1 MKLKKVWMSPE
12 TKKKSHFFL
21 GTTGVILGIVLLTV
35 LLIFTGSI
43 LIEILG
49 LSKKVFSLFLCIGV
63 TILGV
68 YLAIKTGQ
76 RSLQNTTVFFLT
88 EEDRLFVL
96 DVRTLVCC
104 GNDFISYQKASGK
117 IQTYLRKLSQKP
129 FLPRDAHEIIKV
141 NFIKENR
148 NSYVLNCQIKYQES
162 FIEEQ
167 TFFLIKGYE
176 EEELLL
182 YQLERRKTWEN
193 TIEPPARKT
202 LFYIM
207 FSCLGMVLC
216 GGVCALSHPMVE
228 KLPQEIYFPFLALA
242 YIFFSF
248 FIYFIVRYRRG
259 K

>member
-1 MKLKKVWMSPE
+1 MKLKKIWMSPE

-21 GTTGVILGIVLLTV
+21 GTTGVILGIVLLSV
-35 LLIFTGSI
+35 LLILTGSI

-68 YLAIKTGQ
+68 YLALKTGQ
-76 RSLQNTTVFFLT
+76 RSLQNTMVFFLT

-96 DVRTLVCC
+96 DVRTLVYC
-104 GNDFISYQKASGK
+104 GNNFISYQKASGK

-129 FLPRDAHEIIKV
+129 FLPRDAHEIVKV

-162 FIEEQ
+162 FMEEQ
-167 TFFLIKGYE
+167 TFFLVKGYE

-193 TIEPPARKT
+193 VLEPSTRKT
-202 LFYIM
+202 PFYILI
-207 FSCLGMVLC
+207 SGLSMVLC
-216 GGVCALSHPMVE
+216 GGVCVLSHPMIE
-228 KLPQEIYFPFLALA
+228 KLPQEIYFPFLGLA
-242 YIFFSF
+242 YLFFSIF
-248 FIYFIVRYRRG
+248 LYFIVRYRRG